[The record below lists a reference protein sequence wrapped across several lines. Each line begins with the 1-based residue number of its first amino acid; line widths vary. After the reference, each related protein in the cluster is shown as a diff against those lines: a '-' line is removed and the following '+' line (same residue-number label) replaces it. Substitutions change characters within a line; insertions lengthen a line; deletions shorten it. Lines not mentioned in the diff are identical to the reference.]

1 MPQGQRADPYK
12 NFKFL
17 VEIEGIAVAG
27 FSECD
32 GLTTE
37 VNVIEYREGNEDI
50 TVRKLPGLV
59 KYSNITLKR
68 GITGS
73 KDLYNWYK
81 EVVKGKIKQIRRNMA
96 IVLLDDEGNQ
106 AVRWVVR
113 NAWPMKYT
121 GPTLNAKSSEVAIE
135 TLEIAHEGFEL
146 E

>member
-1 MPQGQRADPYK
+1 MPQGQRTDPYK

-27 FSECD
+27 FSECE

-37 VNVIEYREGNEDI
+37 VSVIEYREGNEDI

-59 KYSNITLKR
+59 KYSNITLKK

-73 KDLYNWYK
+73 KDLFNWYK

>member
-1 MPQGQRADPYK
+1 MPQGQRTDPYK

-17 VEIEGIAVAG
+17 VEIDGIAVAG
-27 FSECD
+27 FSECE

-37 VNVIEYREGNEDI
+37 VDVIEYREGNEDI
-50 TVRKLPGLV
+50 TVRKHPGLV